1 MIRARA
7 AVAAAALACVAP
19 PLYADYEF
27 EVDNGWELGGRYWW
41 STGKTQWSHNAQSV
55 APSFGNPTSVLV
67 YDELRANSLEFYG
80 AKRFRPGWF
89 ITGNLGIGRIYSGK
103 LTDTDYNAG
112 QAKSSESTSAV
123 DEGTLGYLTV
133 DGGYDFVRGYRS
145 SLGIIAGL
153 NYWNE
158 SVDVKGATFSVPAG
172 TPPISS
178 STKVITNEVNWL
190 SFRLGL
196 AGRLQLGDR
205 FNLSGTIAAVPYS
218 RLHNDDSHYLRS
230 DLGPTPNIK
239 MTANGY
245 GVQMEGEARYT
256 VGKMIDVGLGLRYW
270 KLKATSG
277 DISFGGS
284 PNLPLTDFQS
294 TRYGATVSVI
304 KRF

>member
-1 MIRARA
+1 
-7 AVAAAALACVAP
+7 VTAAALCVAP
-19 PLYADYEF
+19 PLYADEF

-41 STGKTQWSHNAQSV
+41 STGKTQWSHNAQGV

-67 YDELRANSLEFYG
+67 YDNLRANSLEFYG
-80 AKRFRPGWF
+80 AKRFESRWF
-89 ITGNLGIGRIYSGK
+89 IAGNLGLGRIHSGK

-112 QAKSSESTSAV
+112 QTKASESTSSV
-123 DEGTLGYLTV
+123 DEGTLGYLTF
-133 DGGYDFVRGYRS
+133 DGGFDFVRGYRS
-145 SLGIIAGL
+145 SLGVIAGINL
-153 NYWNE
+153 WNE
-158 SVDVKGATFSVPAG
+158 SIDVNGASFSVPAG
-172 TPPISS
+172 SAPISS
-178 STKVITNEVNWL
+178 GTKVITNDARWT

-205 FNLSGTIAAVPYS
+205 FNLSGTVAAVPYS
-218 RLHNDDSHYLRS
+218 RLNNDDSHYLRT
-230 DLGPTPNIK
+230 DLGSTPNIK

-256 VGKMIDVGLGLRYW
+256 VGRKWDIGLGLRYW

-284 PNLPLTDFQS
+284 PNLPLTNFES
-294 TRYGATVSVI
+294 TRYGATLSVI

>member
-7 AVAAAALACVAP
+7 VAAAAALACVAP
-19 PLYADYEF
+19 PLYADEF
-27 EVDNGWELGGRYWW
+27 EVDTGFEMGGRYWW
-41 STGKTQWSHNAQSV
+41 STGKTQWSHNAQGAV
-55 APSFGNPTSVLV
+55 PSFGNPTSTLV
-67 YDELRANSLEFYG
+67 YDRLHASSLEFYG
-80 AKRFRPGWF
+80 AKRWQRGWF
-89 ITGNLGIGRIYSGK
+89 IAGNAGFGRVYSGK
-103 LTDTDYNAG
+103 LTDTDYDRG
-112 QAKSSESTSAV
+112 QSVSSESTSSV
-123 DEGTLGYLTV
+123 DEGTLGYLTF
-133 DGGYDFVRGYRS
+133 DGGYEFLRGYRS
-145 SLGIIAGL
+145 GLGVIVGL

-158 SVDVKGATFSVPAG
+158 SVDVKGASFSVPAG
-172 TPPISS
+172 TPPISNA
-178 STKVITNEVNWL
+178 TKVITNDVSWL

-196 AGRLQLGDR
+196 AGRLQLGDS
-205 FNLSGTIAAVPYS
+205 FNLSGTVAAVPYS

-230 DLGPTPNIK
+230 DLGSTPNIT

-256 VGKMIDVGLGLRYW
+256 VGKMTDIGLGLRYW